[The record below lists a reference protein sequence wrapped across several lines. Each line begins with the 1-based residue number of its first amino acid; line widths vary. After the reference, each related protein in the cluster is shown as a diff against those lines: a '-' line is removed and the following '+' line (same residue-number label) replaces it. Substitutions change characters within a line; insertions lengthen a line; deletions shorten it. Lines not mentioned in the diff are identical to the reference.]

1 MYCALAGLCLI
12 STSTVLC
19 RGAVSAA
26 TMRSLLVKRENNVI
40 HRVARVLWPLLLLL
54 AVTASQA
61 GSVRDLYSAQVP
73 VADQSAKALSVAS
86 RQALADVVVKV
97 SGSVEVLQYPAIKTA
112 LKKARANVQQYAYSR
127 EDGPQGVLSAR
138 FEFDGSYVTRLVT
151 QSGAPL
157 WTANR
162 PQVLVWMVVEDA
174 SGRYFVN
181 MDTAP
186 ELAAQLLEAF
196 SRRGVPV
203 QLPLFDLAD
212 SAAISTEEAWRLYG
226 PALQAASDRYDVRD
240 IVVGRLAALSTGN
253 SVGDWSYLY
262 SGNRI
267 DRSVTAAD
275 AEAFM
280 REGVSIV
287 AEDMASRYAVVSSGA
302 DDSGVTMSVLGVA
315 SYADYAGI
323 VAWLE
328 GLELIDHA
336 NVERIERDQIEL
348 RLHAQADAGQLAAI
362 IELDER
368 LVPVPPT
375 IANSQLSYQWR
386 K

>member
-1 MYCALAGLCLI
+1 MI
-12 STSTVLC
+12 Q
-19 RGAVSAA
+19 
-26 TMRSLLVKRENNVI
+26 
-40 HRVARVLWPLLLLL
+40 RVARVLWPLLLLL
-54 AVTASQA
+54 AVASSRA
-61 GSVRDLYSAQVP
+61 DIVRDLYSAQVS
-73 VADQSAKALSVAS
+73 VADQSAKALAAAS
-86 RQALADVVVKV
+86 REALAEVLVKV
-97 SGSVEVLQYPAIKTA
+97 SGSVEVLQNPAIKTA
-112 LKKARANVQQYAYSR
+112 LKEARAQVQQYAYSR
-127 EDGPQGVLSAR
+127 EDGSQGALSAR

-151 QSGAPL
+151 GSGARL

-186 ELAAQLLEAF
+186 ELAAQLLAAF

-212 SAAISTEEAWRLYG
+212 AAAISTEEAWRLYG
-226 PALQAASDRYDVRD
+226 PALQAASERYGVQD
-240 IVVGRLAALSTGN
+240 IVAGRLAALSTGN
-253 SVGDWSYLY
+253 AAGDWSYL
-262 SGNRI
+262 SSDNRI

-275 AEAFM
+275 AAAFM

-287 AEDMASRYAVVSSGA
+287 AEDMASRYALVSSGA
-302 DDSGVTMSVLGVA
+302 GESGVSMSVQGVA

-336 NVERIERDQIEL
+336 NVERIEGDQIEL

-362 IELDER
+362 IELNER
-368 LVPVPPT
+368 LMPVPPT
-375 IANSQLSYQWR
+375 TPGSQLSYQWR

>member
-1 MYCALAGLCLI
+1 M
-12 STSTVLC
+12 
-19 RGAVSAA
+19 
-26 TMRSLLVKRENNVI
+26 I
-40 HRVARVLWPLLLLL
+40 HRVAGVLWPLLLLL
-54 AVTASQA
+54 AVTSSQA

-73 VADQSAKALSVAS
+73 VADQSARALSTAS
-86 RQALADVVVKV
+86 RQALAEVLVKV
-97 SGSVEVLQYPAIKTA
+97 SGSVEVLQYPAIKAA
-112 LKKARANVQQYAYSR
+112 LKEARTHVQQYAYSR

-186 ELAAQLLEAF
+186 ELSTQLLEAF

-226 PALQAASDRYDVRD
+226 PALQAASDRYDVQD
-240 IVVGRLAALSTGN
+240 IVAGRLAALSTGK
-253 SVGDWSYLY
+253 SVGDWSYLS

-267 DRSVTAAD
+267 DRSVTATD

-302 DDSGVTMSVLGVA
+302 DDSGVTMFVQGVA

-362 IELDER
+362 IELNER

-375 IANSQLSYQWR
+375 STNSQLSYQWR